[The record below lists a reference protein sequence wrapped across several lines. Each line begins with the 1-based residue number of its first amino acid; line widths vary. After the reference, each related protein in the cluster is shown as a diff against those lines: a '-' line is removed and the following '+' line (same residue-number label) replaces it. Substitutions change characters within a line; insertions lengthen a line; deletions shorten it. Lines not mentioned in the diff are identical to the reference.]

1 MIFYDSYVGIVPQEP
16 TLEGAYKAV
25 ERAARVSHLSEGKIT
40 EDSWKKLCSRL
51 QKMGHMSPFEF
62 GTVYLKTDNIGLREW
77 FSINPYSI
85 TVRKLSRGILPME
98 IEDWTYITTNLRVLI
113 ENNLLG
119 RCIPYIT
126 KPCEEHIKRVMTHW
140 VCSRAVQQEV
150 TRHRSLSHLWESTRY
165 VKYDEGLPI
174 VKPTWCASL
183 ARQIETEEHTEKR
196 LIDRYNA
203 YIYGLR
209 EAEKYYKKLR
219 ETDLLPEY
227 ARGVLPLDLK
237 SEGYVCGTIPQ
248 WEDFFE
254 LRCSKQ
260 AHPDIR
266 VLAES
271 LKEQFKNE
279 YITID

>member
-1 MIFYDSYVGIVPQEP
+1 MIFYDSCVEIVPQEP
-16 TLEGAYKAV
+16 TLEGAYKVV

-40 EDSWKKLCSRL
+40 EDSYKKLCNRL

-62 GTVYLKTDNIGLREW
+62 GTVYLRAPIPNDGSELVEW
-77 FSINPYSI
+77 FGNNPYSSVTLDYI
-85 TVRKLSRGILPME
+85 PDVHYHA
-98 IEDWTYITTNLRVLI
+98 YITTNLRVLI
-113 ENNLLG
+113 ENDLLG
-119 RCIPYIT
+119 KAIPLIVEPRELHT
-126 KPCEEHIKRVMTHW
+126 LRVTTHW

-165 VKYDEGLPI
+165 VKYDEELPI

-183 ARQIETEEHTEKR
+183 TRQIETEEHTEKR

-227 ARGVLPLDLK
+227 ARGILPLDLK

-266 VLAES
+266 VLAGS
-271 LKEQFKNE
+271 LKEQFKKE
-279 YITID
+279 KLI